1 MKKLRI
7 LFFASLSAAV
17 FASCSEDSQP
27 LNLVEDTI
35 DLSEYEE
42 TFIQNIKYKGVV
54 YRVLCGVK
62 NDSLEYLDKTFNR
75 LYVNEIALKE
85 NLATLALC
93 SDDGN
98 DMIEFYDTASEL
110 EDAHEM
116 EYFSAD
122 SISEIGSRAL
132 VGPILGRAIMY
143 DDKDYR
149 DRSIVLDIN
158 ESLMM
163 TIPNLKDYAGFNDKT
178 SSIRVFNFLDP
189 NTYYKPHVVSS
200 GTPSTLPLPGYL
212 GSRLRTCLISYE
224 DSNYRGKVLYCIAD
238 YSSTADIS
246 KPETATHQ
254 DRRLK
259 NLGWNDKISS
269 VVFRIV
275 TMQDIEKGIYPS
287 H

>member
-1 MKKLRI
+1 MKKLILLLSVI
-7 LFFASLSAAV
+7 LFSSVYCTSEAKGESGRIV
-17 FASCSEDSQP
+17 FERRHPNRKRIPPVSGVRDCDVYAF
-27 LNLVEDTI
+27 V
-35 DLSEYEE
+35 YE
-42 TFIQNIKYKGVV
+42 TY
-54 YRVLCGVK
+54 
-62 NDSLEYLDKTFNR
+62 LE
-75 LYVNEIALKE
+75 LYVEIP
-85 NLATLALC
+85 
-93 SDDGN
+93 D
-98 DMIEFYDTASEL
+98 DMIKVVVNDEDDTASEL

>member
-1 MKKLRI
+1 MKKLILLLSVI
-7 LFFASLSAAV
+7 LFSSVYCTSEAKDESGRIV
-17 FASCSEDSQP
+17 FERRHPNRKRIPPVS
-27 LNLVEDTI
+27 
-35 DLSEYEE
+35 
-42 TFIQNIKYKGVV
+42 GVRDCDV
-54 YRVLCGVK
+54 Y
-62 NDSLEYLDKTFNR
+62 
-75 LYVNEIALKE
+75 A
-85 NLATLALC
+85 
-93 SDDGN
+93 
-98 DMIEFYDTASEL
+98 
-110 EDAHEM
+110 
-116 EYFSAD
+116 
-122 SISEIGSRAL
+122 
-132 VGPILGRAIMY
+132 
-143 DDKDYR
+143 
-149 DRSIVLDIN
+149 
-158 ESLMM
+158 
-163 TIPNLKDYAGFNDKT
+163 KDYAGFNDKT

-200 GTPSTLPLPGYL
+200 GIPSTLPLPGYL

-238 YSSTADIS
+238 YSSTADMS